1 MNDCSA
7 HLRLIAVRF
16 RPVHHREIMRNHT
29 ITHLPIEPVRLHPM
43 PEPNTN
49 RVPPNLGEGCS
60 TELNMRANVRLQHYH
75 GDTLV
80 KSVVLTD
87 LAVLYEADF
96 EDGEFVGA
104 CDQKFHPEREELAFE
119 D

>member
-1 MNDCSA
+1 
-7 HLRLIAVRF
+7 
-16 RPVHHREIMRNHT
+16 
-29 ITHLPIEPVRLHPM
+29 
-43 PEPNTN
+43 
-49 RVPPNLGEGCS
+49 
-60 TELNMRANVRLQHYH
+60 MRANVRLQHYH
-75 GDTLV
+75 RDTLV

-96 EDGEFVGA
+96 EDGKSVGA